1 MRSHLIA
8 ALYLI
13 SNVCAD
19 LVNVPDLGLKI
30 EKGFSVS
37 LYADSVLAPDVYSM
51 TLDSEGSVVIS
62 SRGYIKRLIDEN
74 GDGKAE
80 RGEIITKSSSGA
92 MGMLFVDGKTLL
104 TSEGGKFNRYSDDNG
119 DGIFERGPEVIGKFG
134 GGEHGIHAI
143 RKDNKGRIYLIGG
156 NDAKFSGH
164 TDLKQYK
171 ELEGGGIIRYEPDL
185 KRPTLISHG
194 FRNPYDF
201 DFNSEGHIYTY
212 DSDCE
217 REVFLPWY
225 SPTRLYRAEDGA
237 HHGWRLP
244 GWKRGWKRPDYYYDS
259 VKPIVNVGRGSPT
272 GVMVYRHTAF
282 PEHYHDA
289 VFYCDWTFG
298 KIYVTST
305 STRSVA
311 SEYPVA
317 DIFLE
322 SSGTNGFAPSDIE
335 LAEDGSIFVAVGGR
349 GTTGS
354 VYKISRINSPKSSYR
369 IPLKSVGYKGF
380 SKSGAKSGQGFSFDE
395 SMIVARHLDRTLIE
409 SSLDERMKIMRQL
422 MKALGDWNLSDPSC
436 ETLTGYE
443 ISYDEIF
450 NEENNDLLVLSRN
463 SCRTLLHSL
472 NSEER
477 KEAAR
482 MTAMLKDP
490 HPISLGL
497 IADFLTTSSKPEDD
511 FHYLA
516 CISCLPINID
526 KRILENIA
534 EAILRLDSKIKGKQV
549 RSKQNYIDR
558 LNEVIRGIS
567 KNGNIYDQIIKSPS
581 FLRLNH
587 VGIANAFPQAY
598 RELAA
603 QKFIKFVRNN
613 INSQWRADL
622 IDLLSCL
629 DFDVTSSL
637 FRKLAGNPSLMK
649 SCVFELSKKP
659 NDKDRA
665 LFVAGLGSP
674 DKDLQVTCARALDA
688 IGPKREANELLAL
701 FRVSDSKISLT
712 LIEKLADRNFENKV
726 GAMKWLGSNY
736 PVIAK
741 SISSDQ
747 INADIDWENIF
758 SQVDWSKGNQ
768 SKGRVIFSER
778 ACQSCHLS
786 ANALG
791 PDLSGVAKR
800 LSPKDLFH
808 SIANPNTD
816 VPPSYR
822 ATIFT
827 LKNGV
832 KHIGRIAFY
841 SADGVIIRT
850 ALGKT
855 IRLDE
860 EDIASQKD
868 WSNSI
873 MPEGL
878 LIGLSSTQ
886 LSDLYAYIK
895 TL

>member
-1 MRSHLIA
+1 MRTQLIA
-8 ALYLI
+8 ALYLL
-13 SNVCAD
+13 SNVCAE
-19 LVNVPDLGLKI
+19 LVTVTDLGLKV

-51 TLDSEGSVVIS
+51 TLDPEGFVVIS
-62 SRGYIKRLIDEN
+62 SRGYIKRLIDED
-74 GDGKAE
+74 GDGVAE
-80 RGEIITKSSSGA
+80 KGKVIRKSSSGA
-92 MGMLFVDGKTLL
+92 MGMLFVDEKTLL
-104 TSEGGKFNRYSDDNG
+104 TSEGGKFNRYYDDNG
-119 DGIFERGPEVIGKFG
+119 DGVFENDPELIAKFG
-134 GGEHGIHAI
+134 GGEHGIHGI

-164 TDLKQYK
+164 NDLKQYK
-171 ELEGGGIIRYEPDL
+171 KLEGGAIIRYDADL
-185 KRPTLISHG
+185 KKPILIGHG

-201 DFNSEGHIYTY
+201 DFNSEGQIYTY

-217 REVFLPWY
+217 REFFLPWY

-259 VKPIVNVGRGSPT
+259 VRPLVNVGRGSPT
-272 GVMVYRHTAF
+272 GVMAYRHTAF
-282 PEHYHDA
+282 PKYYHDA

-298 KIYVTST
+298 KIYVTAT
-305 STRSVA
+305 STQSIA
-311 SEYPVA
+311 SEFPAA
-317 DIFLE
+317 DIFVE
-322 SSGTNGFAPSDIE
+322 SSGTNGFAPTDIE
-335 LAEDGSIFVAVGGR
+335 LAEDGSIFIAVGGR

-354 VYKISRINSPKSSYR
+354 VYKISAINASKSADH
-369 IPLKSVGYKGF
+369 IPLKSVEYKGC
-380 SKSGAKSGQGFSFDE
+380 SESELNSVDVFSFDE
-395 SMIVARHLDRTLIE
+395 VMAIARHLDKTLID
-409 SSLDERMKIMRQL
+409 SSLNERMKLMRLL

-443 ISYDEIF
+443 ISHNEIF
-450 NEENNDLLVLSRN
+450 EEENNDLLVISRN

-472 NSEER
+472 DSDER

-482 MTAMLKDP
+482 MAAMLKDP

-497 IADFLTTSSKPEDD
+497 IIDFITPNSKPEDD

-516 CISCLPINID
+516 CISCLPIDID
-526 KRILENIA
+526 GKNLKIIA
-534 EAILRLDSKIKGKQV
+534 EAILRLDLKIKGKQV
-549 RSKQNYIDR
+549 RSKQNYVDR

-567 KNGNIYDQIIKSPS
+567 KNGEIYDEMIKSPS
-581 FLRLNH
+581 FIRPNH
-587 VGIANAFPQAY
+587 VGIANAFPTPY

-603 QKFIKFVRNN
+603 QKFIPFVRKNTQA
-613 INSQWRADL
+613 QWRADL

-629 DFDVTSSL
+629 DYEITGST
-637 FRKLAGNPSLMK
+637 FRELASKPGLMK
-649 SCVFELSKKP
+649 SCVFELAKNP
-659 NDKDRA
+659 IDEDRA

-674 DKDLQVTCARALDA
+674 NKELQVKCARALDV
-688 IGPKREANELLAL
+688 IGPKKEANELLAL
-701 FRVSDSKISLT
+701 FRISDSKISLP
-712 LIEKLADRNFENKV
+712 LIEKLADKKFEDKL
-726 GAMKWLGSNY
+726 GAIKWLSSKF
-736 PVIAK
+736 PIIAK
-741 SISSDQ
+741 SITSDQ
-747 INADIDWENIF
+747 TNADIDWDRIF
-758 SQVDWSKGNQ
+758 SQVDWTKGNEQ
-768 SKGRVIFSER
+768 KGEVIFSQR

-808 SIANPNTD
+808 SIAKPNAD
-816 VPPSYR
+816 VPQSYR

-827 LKNGV
+827 LNDGEKY
-832 KHIGRIAFY
+832 IGKIAFY

-850 ALGKT
+850 SSGKT
-855 IRLDE
+855 VRLDE
-860 EDIASQKD
+860 ANIASQED

-878 LIGLSSTQ
+878 LIGLSSNQ

-895 TL
+895 NL

>member
-1 MRSHLIA
+1 M
-8 ALYLI
+8 
-13 SNVCAD
+13 
-19 LVNVPDLGLKI
+19 
-30 EKGFSVS
+30 
-37 LYADSVLAPDVYSM
+37 
-51 TLDSEGSVVIS
+51 
-62 SRGYIKRLIDEN
+62 
-74 GDGKAE
+74 
-80 RGEIITKSSSGA
+80 
-92 MGMLFVDGKTLL
+92 
-104 TSEGGKFNRYSDDNG
+104 
-119 DGIFERGPEVIGKFG
+119 
-134 GGEHGIHAI
+134 
-143 RKDNKGRIYLIGG
+143 
-156 NDAKFSGH
+156 
-164 TDLKQYK
+164 
-171 ELEGGGIIRYEPDL
+171 
-185 KRPTLISHG
+185 
-194 FRNPYDF
+194 
-201 DFNSEGHIYTY
+201 
-212 DSDCE
+212 
-217 REVFLPWY
+217 
-225 SPTRLYRAEDGA
+225 
-237 HHGWRLP
+237 
-244 GWKRGWKRPDYYYDS
+244 
-259 VKPIVNVGRGSPT
+259 
-272 GVMVYRHTAF
+272 
-282 PEHYHDA
+282 
-289 VFYCDWTFG
+289 
-298 KIYVTST
+298 
-305 STRSVA
+305 
-311 SEYPVA
+311 
-317 DIFLE
+317 
-322 SSGTNGFAPSDIE
+322 
-335 LAEDGSIFVAVGGR
+335 
-349 GTTGS
+349 
-354 VYKISRINSPKSSYR
+354 
-369 IPLKSVGYKGF
+369 
-380 SKSGAKSGQGFSFDE
+380 
-395 SMIVARHLDRTLIE
+395 
-409 SSLDERMKIMRQL
+409 
-422 MKALGDWNLSDPSC
+422 
-436 ETLTGYE
+436 
-443 ISYDEIF
+443 
-450 NEENNDLLVLSRN
+450 
-463 SCRTLLHSL
+463 
-472 NSEER
+472 
-477 KEAAR
+477 
-482 MTAMLKDP
+482 
-490 HPISLGL
+490 
-497 IADFLTTSSKPEDD
+497 
-511 FHYLA
+511 
-516 CISCLPINID
+516 
-526 KRILENIA
+526 ENIA

-701 FRVSDSKISLT
+701 FRVSDSKISLP